1 MRFLA
6 DENIP
11 RAAVEALRSAGHEVL
26 WACES
31 SPGAPDMELL
41 RTANQD
47 GLIILTLDK
56 DFGELA
62 RASGVSRDAGVVLF
76 RIPLPNPGQAARAIA
91 EVLGSREDWL
101 GHFSVVTES
110 SVRMRALSDKVTE

>member
-76 RIPLPNPGQAARAIA
+76 RMLCQTRAKR
-91 EVLGSREDWL
+91 L
-101 GHFSVVTES
+101 
-110 SVRMRALSDKVTE
+110 ALSQKCWEAGKIGWDTFPSSPRAPSG